1 MEMKRMNLASFAEAA
16 SELMAISNEKTAEVP
31 ASTSGQQG
39 SAKIVPVTNKDRS
52 LGSESVDTSD
62 VLDFKTFLGETP
74 EVNDYGTLPP
84 VMDLRSR
91 LTGTWNPKFTNPGTA
106 INFENSVLLGSGLG
120 NKKPYGY
127 VEPKRLSVAKQK
139 TKKQRAK
146 MAKASK
152 RANRNK

>member
-1 MEMKRMNLASFAEAA
+1 MEMKRMMLAAFAA
-16 SELMAISNEKTAEVP
+16 VP
-31 ASTSGQQG
+31 AAEMSECEEAVGGHTATSSPQG
-39 SAKIVPVTNKDRS
+39 SVEIVPIVNEEGS
-52 LGSESVDTSD
+52 LGSEGTGALHPPNS
-62 VLDFKTFLGETP
+62 KTFLDNTP
-74 EVNDYGTLPP
+74 EGTDYGTLPP

-106 INFENSVLLGSGLG
+106 IDFENSVLLGSGLG
-120 NKKPYGY
+120 NKKPHGY

-152 RANRNK
+152 RANRSK

>member
-1 MEMKRMNLASFAEAA
+1 MEMKRMILASLEA
-16 SELMAISNEKTAEVP
+16 VP
-31 ASTSGQQG
+31 AAEMSECEEAVGGHTSTSSPQG
-39 SAKIVPVTNKDRS
+39 SVEIVPIVDENKRPTLQVDGTN
-52 LGSESVDTSD
+52 D
-62 VLDFKTFLGETP
+62 V
-74 EVNDYGTLPP
+74 TLPP

-106 INFENSVLLGSGLG
+106 MDFEKSVLLGSGLG